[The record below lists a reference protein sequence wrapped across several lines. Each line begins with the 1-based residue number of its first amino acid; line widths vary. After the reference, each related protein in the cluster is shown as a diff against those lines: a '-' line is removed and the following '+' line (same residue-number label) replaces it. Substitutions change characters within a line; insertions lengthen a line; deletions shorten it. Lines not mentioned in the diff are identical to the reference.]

1 MGRIGFFLAGVGIAA
16 LAAPAFA
23 QDAPPQT
30 PPEGPGL
37 QDIVVTAQ
45 RRSERLQDV
54 PVAITAAGAQ
64 QLATARVENIANVAA
79 ISPSVQFTAGNIST
93 STANI
98 QIRGLGTTGN
108 SRSFEGAVGVFIDGV
123 YRTRAAA
130 ALQNFNDIDNLQILR
145 GPQGT
150 LFGKNTSAGA
160 VLISSTAPELDRV
173 EGKYEIGYGNFD
185 TFLAK
190 GAVNVPLSENA
201 AIRVAGLYSTRDGI
215 YKDVNTGKRLNGD
228 ETYAFKGQFLFEPV
242 DTVKIRLIGDYSR
255 GHGACCYAT
264 SNLVDGPTQPLVD
277 ALTLALGLKT
287 PSTRLKD
294 YEVALNHPGN
304 QVVKDYGGTLLTD
317 IELGGD
323 TLKSVTAL
331 RKFSVIQT
339 DVDPDF
345 SGADIFSLDED
356 FASRFFS
363 QELTYN
369 GKISSLN
376 ANYVLGAFYS
386 NEKLSMAR
394 ATRWGSQGQVY
405 WDTLLSA
412 AGLPP
417 GTVYAAPGTWATE
430 AMGGRSRSYAAFAHF
445 DFKVGDKWN
454 LIAGLRYSIEKKS
467 GFFFNPFYRSEPN
480 DVFRVLGVQPG
491 PAYNASRTDKAL
503 SGTFGIQ
510 YHPSR
515 DAMIYLTY
523 NRGFKAGGVN
533 MDANAAGLPA
543 NNPAE
548 VPGATPL
555 DPTYRPEKVDAVEL
569 GAKIEYLDRRART
582 NVAVFYNHV
591 SDLQVAQFIG
601 LQFAVLNA
609 KSAETYG
616 LEIENLFKINDAV
629 TLGLDG
635 TWLPKAAF
643 GDDPNIDPVLSGHR
657 FRYASKFTGN
667 ATVNL
672 DQPITDDLSLTG
684 RVQYQYTGPQL
695 YNTASLVRRSAVSL
709 VNANLGIKSGRGGWQ
724 VEAWVQNLFDK
735 IYGTFAFNTPL
746 QTGDENV
753 YLAAPRTFG
762 LTLRGNF

>member
-145 GPQGT
+145 GLQGT

-264 SNLVDGPTQPLVD
+264 SNLVDGPTQPPV
-277 ALTLALGLKT
+277 
-287 PSTRLKD
+287 
-294 YEVALNHPGN
+294 
-304 QVVKDYGGTLLTD
+304 
-317 IELGGD
+317 
-323 TLKSVTAL
+323 
-331 RKFSVIQT
+331 
-339 DVDPDF
+339 
-345 SGADIFSLDED
+345 
-356 FASRFFS
+356 
-363 QELTYN
+363 
-369 GKISSLN
+369 
-376 ANYVLGAFYS
+376 
-386 NEKLSMAR
+386 
-394 ATRWGSQGQVY
+394 ATRS
-405 WDTLLSA
+405 T
-412 AGLPP
+412 
-417 GTVYAAPGTWATE
+417 
-430 AMGGRSRSYAAFAHF
+430 
-445 DFKVGDKWN
+445 
-454 LIAGLRYSIEKKS
+454 
-467 GFFFNPFYRSEPN
+467 
-480 DVFRVLGVQPG
+480 
-491 PAYNASRTDKAL
+491 
-503 SGTFGIQ
+503 
-510 YHPSR
+510 
-515 DAMIYLTY
+515 
-523 NRGFKAGGVN
+523 
-533 MDANAAGLPA
+533 
-543 NNPAE
+543 
-548 VPGATPL
+548 
-555 DPTYRPEKVDAVEL
+555 
-569 GAKIEYLDRRART
+569 AR
-582 NVAVFYNHV
+582 
-591 SDLQVAQFIG
+591 
-601 LQFAVLNA
+601 A
-609 KSAETYG
+609 KSA
-616 LEIENLFKINDAV
+616 
-629 TLGLDG
+629 
-635 TWLPKAAF
+635 
-643 GDDPNIDPVLSGHR
+643 
-657 FRYASKFTGN
+657 ASTS
-667 ATVNL
+667 
-672 DQPITDDLSLTG
+672 IS
-684 RVQYQYTGPQL
+684 VQSRWST
-695 YNTASLVRRSAVSL
+695 R
-709 VNANLGIKSGRGGWQ
+709 
-724 VEAWVQNLFDK
+724 
-735 IYGTFAFNTPL
+735 
-746 QTGDENV
+746 
-753 YLAAPRTFG
+753 
-762 LTLRGNF
+762 

>member
-454 LIAGLRYSIEKKS
+454 IIAGLRYSIEKKS

-523 NRGFKAGGVN
+523 NRGFKAGGVCPPIIPRKCRALRLSIRPIVLRKWTRSN
-533 MDANAAGLPA
+533 WARRSNISIAAHGRMWRSFTTMFLTFRSRSSSACSLPCSTQSLLK
-543 NNPAE
+543 PMGWKSKTCSRSMMPSRSVLT
-548 VPGATPL
+548 VPGCLRRHLVMIPTSIPCFPGIASATRRNSRAMPRSISISRS
-555 DPTYRPEKVDAVEL
+555 PTTSASL
-569 GAKIEYLDRRART
+569 
-582 NVAVFYNHV
+582 AVFSTNIPDRNCITRPR
-591 SDLQVAQFIG
+591 S
-601 LQFAVLNA
+601 
-609 KSAETYG
+609 S
-616 LEIENLFKINDAV
+616 
-629 TLGLDG
+629 
-635 TWLPKAAF
+635 
-643 GDDPNIDPVLSGHR
+643 GD
-657 FRYASKFTGN
+657 
-667 ATVNL
+667 
-672 DQPITDDLSLTG
+672 
-684 RVQYQYTGPQL
+684 
-695 YNTASLVRRSAVSL
+695 RRSAS
-709 VNANLGIKSGRGGWQ
+709 
-724 VEAWVQNLFDK
+724 
-735 IYGTFAFNTPL
+735 
-746 QTGDENV
+746 
-753 YLAAPRTFG
+753 
-762 LTLRGNF
+762 